1 MMKYDHIIWADEV
14 LKKIDSADSASER
27 AELIMLARD
36 EFTYLKPA
44 EKADVFVLL
53 LGKNRKVV

>member
-1 MMKYDHIIWADEV
+1 MKYDHIIWADEV
-14 LKKIDSADSASER
+14 LKQIDNTESSSER
-27 AELIMLARD
+27 ADLIMAARD
-36 EFTYLKPA
+36 EFTYLKPS